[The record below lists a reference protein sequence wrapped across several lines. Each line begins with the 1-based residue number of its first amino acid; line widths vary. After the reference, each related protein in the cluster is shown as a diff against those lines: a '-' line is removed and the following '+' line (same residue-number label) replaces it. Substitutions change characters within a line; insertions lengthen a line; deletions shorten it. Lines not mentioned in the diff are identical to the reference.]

1 MMPSIMKKAA
11 LLFVAFC
18 ASAALILFFSKKQE
32 TIPLVPNIDKPQS
45 KQYFPFEMN
54 ENTKNILGKM
64 FTEEE
69 LKKFGRVGPSINQ
82 IKAKA
87 ETIKNLDLYDFYFDI
102 EFIPTDIAKSFKSL
116 ENLTL
121 KIHFGF
127 NSLKV
132 LLNDIPNSKLKI
144 LTITGLGPGEN
155 FGEFLTPFES
165 LTHLSISDG
174 AILTSHK
181 SIPSLF
187 ERLTFLELKNC
198 ELAELDFKN
207 ICKSAKNLETLNFE
221 QNELSNLADSDLNDI
236 QEILKTSL
244 KKLNVST
251 TQLTSEGL
259 RLLLNT
265 FELETFDADYNDFSQ
280 SVSSNKIFGKHT
292 KSLTFLSLI
301 HCKLSDQIINEI
313 NENLIN
319 LETFYIYKSKIE
331 DRNINESDFKQLQIK
346 RPDIKIFFKNPL
358 STGTFTFKEF

>member
-1 MMPSIMKKAA
+1 
-11 LLFVAFC
+11 
-18 ASAALILFFSKKQE
+18 
-32 TIPLVPNIDKPQS
+32 
-45 KQYFPFEMN
+45 MN
-54 ENTKNILGKM
+54 ENTRNILGKM

-69 LKKFGRVGPSINQ
+69 LKKFGHAGPSINQ

-121 KIHFGF
+121 KIHSDF

-132 LLNDIPNSKLKI
+132 LLNDIPNSKLKT

-155 FGEFLTPFES
+155 FGEILTPFES
-165 LTHLSISDG
+165 LTHLSISDSVIS
-174 AILTSHK
+174 ASYK
-181 SIPSLF
+181 SIPCLF

-221 QNELSNLADSDLNDI
+221 QNGLSNLTDSDLNDI
-236 QEILKTSL
+236 QENLKTSL
-244 KKLNVST
+244 KKLNVSR

-259 RLLLNT
+259 SLLLNT
-265 FELETFDADYNDFSQ
+265 FKLEKLEADNNDFSQ
-280 SVSSNKIFGKHT
+280 SVSSKEIFGKHT
-292 KSLTFLSLI
+292 NSLTSLSLTD
-301 HCKLSDQIINEI
+301 CKLSNQIINEI
-313 NENLIN
+313 NENLIK
-319 LETFYIYKSKIE
+319 LTTFYIYKSKIE
-331 DRNINESDFKQLQIK
+331 DRDINESDFKQLQMN